1 MIKETKSLISKEL
14 NDNRLS
20 VYKENLKAQ
29 DFTKKVA
36 LEYRENLLKTIDS
49 INKAYIESKKNLD
62 LAKNTYDT
70 VSLSSGLYNIINKTQ
85 TMFDKINK
93 IQIPQI
99 IPFENRQIKQ
109 KYREL
114 TKQILIEN

>member
-1 MIKETKSLISKEL
+1 
-14 NDNRLS
+14 
-20 VYKENLKAQ
+20 
-29 DFTKKVA
+29 
-36 LEYRENLLKTIDS
+36 
-49 INKAYIESKKNLD
+49 
-62 LAKNTYDT
+62 
-70 VSLSSGLYNIINKTQ
+70 
-85 TMFDKINK
+85 MFDKINK